1 VVELGELNGIKRDG
15 RKLTSEEQYL
25 VRESAVRMC
34 CELGHSKLDAALAL
48 GVTRQSVGT
57 WVIMYEEFGC
67 DGLKLGR
74 RGRRPGE
81 QAKLKNYQCAAIV
94 KLITDNTPDQLKLPF
109 VLWTAAAVRDLINV
123 RFEVFL
129 PLRTMRKYLRRWN
142 FTPQKP
148 IRKAWQQ
155 SSTQV
160 RRWLED
166 TYPEIAR
173 RAKARGASIYWVDET
188 GVTNQANSQK
198 GYAPRGETP
207 VLRQNG
213 TKRKVNMVSGVTN
226 RGDVRFM
233 CYTSS
238 MTQSKFILF
247 LSKLL
252 KSNEGP
258 VVVITDNLSVHHGK
272 RVAKWVEDQGYR
284 IELEFIPG
292 YSPELNADEY
302 LNRDLKKNVNAKRT
316 PDTVSEVKANVI
328 SFMRSIQQ
336 QPARVLKY
344 FTGRNINYASE
355 CICGPY

>member
-1 VVELGELNGIKRDG
+1 
-15 RKLTSEEQYL
+15 
-25 VRESAVRMC
+25 MC

-48 GVTRQSVGT
+48 GVTRQSVGK
-57 WVIMYEEFGC
+57 WIVMYEEGGW

-74 RGRRPGE
+74 RGRRPEE
-81 QAKLKNYQCAAIV
+81 QAKLKNNQCATIV
-94 KLITDNTPDQLKLPF
+94 RLIIDNTPDQLKLPF
-109 VLWTAAAVRDLINV
+109 VLWTAAAVRDLV
-123 RFEVFL
+123 DERFGVFF
-129 PLRTMRKYLRRWN
+129 PLRTMRKYLKKWN

-160 RRWLED
+160 SKWLEE
-166 TYPEIAR
+166 TYPDIAR
-173 RAKARGASIYWVDET
+173 HAKARGARIYWVDET

-198 GYAPRGETP
+198 GYAPIGKTP
-207 VLRQNG
+207 ILRQNG
-213 TKRKVNMVSGVTN
+213 TKRKVNMISGVTN
-226 RGDVRFM
+226 RGDIRFM

-252 KSNEGP
+252 RSNDGP

-272 RVAKWVEDQGYR
+272 RVKQWVSDQEGE

-302 LNRDLKKNVNAKRT
+302 LNRDLKKNVNAKKT
-316 PDTVSEVKANVI
+316 PDTVAEVKANVI
-328 SFMRSIQQ
+328 SFMRSLQQ
-336 QPARVLKY
+336 QPARVLCY
-344 FTGRNINYASE
+344 FTGRHIKYADA
-355 CICGPY
+355 CI